1 MYLITGGERSGKSGF
16 AEKIAKEKSDQPMY
30 VATARQW
37 DADLFCHAAQCLHA
51 GKGMGCGV
59 VQTERTGFEFS

>member
-1 MYLITGGERSGKSGF
+1 MMYLITGGERSGKSGF

-37 DADLFCHAAQCLHA
+37 MPILKTASTDTKKTVTNV
-51 GKGMGCGV
+51 GKI
-59 VQTERTGFEFS
+59 SKKKNS